1 MRTVT
6 IEVAGLL
13 SPLSAL
19 GVQKQLARLA
29 GVTKAEVNY
38 VAGSATITYDET
50 VIDLSSI
57 KAKVHECGYHCAGEV
72 LPKHVCV
79 PDDPPG
85 DALAIAP
92 VHDHPYHAGH
102 ATPAAH
108 GAEAMPREHA
118 APAE

>member
-38 VAGSATITYDET
+38 VAGSATVTFDDAVT
-50 VIDLSSI
+50 DLSAISAVENNVGVFSSPLQRTGRR
-57 KAKVHECGYHCAGEV
+57 K
-72 LPKHVCV
+72 P
-79 PDDPPG
+79 
-85 DALAIAP
+85 ALHGQIRRRAASRPTDCTAIARRKTWNGF
-92 VHDHPYHAGH
+92 HRTGF
-102 ATPAAH
+102 
-108 GAEAMPREHA
+108 GC
-118 APAE
+118 